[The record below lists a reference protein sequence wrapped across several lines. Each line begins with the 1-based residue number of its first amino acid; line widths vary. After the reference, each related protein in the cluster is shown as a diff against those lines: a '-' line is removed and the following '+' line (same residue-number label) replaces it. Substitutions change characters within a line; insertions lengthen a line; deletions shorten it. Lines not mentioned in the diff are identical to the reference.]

1 MQKNMGARLA
11 ELDPAE
17 IAYRALAAF
26 GVIAVVVTA
35 VAVVE
40 SYSNLLA
47 FVQAHNL
54 HDWRA
59 VIAPAAVDTFI
70 IMGEVLLFAAL
81 LLAWSGKAVYA
92 FAYGMT
98 VWGFLLSVGGNVWHV
113 PSASVIDKS
122 LGAIWPVTATAGL
135 AGCLII
141 VRRLIDDRRSRLADG
156 PDGLVTEHF
165 HPWNAPEPQL
175 FADEPPLW
183 RFLDDRPSA
192 EFLATAWHGQSQTP
206 PDDAGQKEPESVNEP
221 VPAGQPQEQP
231 PAGPEQREP
240 PQATLEREARPAS
253 LPAAQDAAP
262 RSGRKVDPARAAAE
276 DTVVLDLISRPRAEW
291 PTVGALAQQLGS
303 VRSARR
309 AYTTARAM
317 SNGAGDGA
325 RH

>member
-81 LLAWSGKAVYA
+81 LLAWSGKAVYV

-156 PDGLVTEHF
+156 PEGLVTEHF
-165 HPWNAPEPQL
+165 SPWNAPDESVLPDDESLAVIWRNQL
-175 FADEPPLW
+175 RTF
-183 RFLDDRPSA
+183 
-192 EFLATAWHGQSQTP
+192 

-291 PTVGALAQQLGS
+291 PTVDALAQQLGS